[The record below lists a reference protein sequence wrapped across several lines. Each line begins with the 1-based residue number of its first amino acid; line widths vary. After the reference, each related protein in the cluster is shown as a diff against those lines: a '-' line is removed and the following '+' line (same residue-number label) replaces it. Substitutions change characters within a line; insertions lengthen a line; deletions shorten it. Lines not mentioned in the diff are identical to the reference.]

1 MICGVQSQKPIGPG
15 VAVALMLGEQQFLA
29 WDPPYAMG
37 AALKRWKKKKI
48 KKKKRRGKGKKF
60 P

>member
-37 AALKRWKKKKI
+37 AALKRRKKKKN
-48 KKKKRRGKGKKF
+48 
-60 P
+60 